1 MPKPSEKAA
10 PKPVAVKVP
19 AKGDHVFLV
28 DGSSYIFRAYH
39 ALPPLNRKSDGLQVN
54 AVLGFCNMLWKLLRD
69 MPPDNR
75 PTHLA
80 IVFDKSEVTFRNK
93 LYPDY
98 KAHRPPAPD
107 DLIPQFALIREA
119 VRAFDLP
126 CLEQG
131 GFEADDLIATYAR
144 EAGERGA
151 TATIVSSDKDLMQL
165 VTDKVTMYDTMK
177 DRRIGI
183 PEVIEKFGVPPEKV
197 VEVQALI
204 GDSVDNVPGVPG
216 VGPKAAS
223 TLISEL
229 GSLDRILSAKD
240 NPDGIEAELTSKLA
254 ELEKQIATIAGE
266 AIKPSSA
273 AQVGKI
279 LEAKFGEASLARDKK
294 GNPTADTETIE
305 RLANAG
311 NEFCVLI
318 LRARNL
324 SRVIGGTVGKIVAN
338 KDLALMSRELVL
350 LDDKVA
356 LDVPLDELAVHEP
369 DARKLIAFLKAMEF
383 STLTRRVAEYSQ
395 IDPADVEADGKDSSG
410 ASGKSAGS
418 SPPPPRAAGGDLF
431 SPSPLVG
438 EGGEGGSHN
447 RSASDSPLSPTLPH
461 KGGGSAPSRGDRQDK
476 TASLKGTPISLAA
489 ARADAARKTPVDRGK
504 YQTVRAL
511 PELNAWIARVHD
523 LGHFAIDAKANSI
536 DPMQAEMCGIAL
548 ALGPNDACYIPLAHK
563 QSGDGAGLFA
573 AGLAPDQI
581 GTADAL
587 DALRPLLES
596 AGILKI
602 GFNIKFNAVMLAQH
616 GVTIRNHDDAQ
627 LMSYALDAGRN
638 SHALDAL
645 AERWLGHAIISHGE
659 LTGSGK
665 AKLGFDQVA
674 IDKATAYSAEDA
686 DVILRLWR
694 VLKPRLVAER
704 MTAVYET
711 LERPLISVLARMERR
726 GISIDRQVLS
736 RLSGEFAQTAA
747 RVEAELQ
754 GIAGEPINVGSPKQ
768 IGDILFGKM
777 GITGGTKTK
786 TGAWS
791 TSAQI
796 LDELAEQGHEF
807 PKKIL
812 EWRQVSK
819 LKSTYT
825 DALPTYV
832 HPQTHRV
839 HTTYALAATTTGR
852 LSSNEPNLQ
861 NIPVRTEDGRKIRR
875 AFIASPGHKLVSAD
889 YSQIELRLLAE
900 IADIPVLKQAFRDGL
915 DIHAMTASEMFGVP
929 VKDMPSEVR
938 RRAKAINFGIIYGIS
953 AFGLA
958 NQLGIAREEASAYIK
973 KYFERF
979 PGIRAY
985 MDETRDF
992 CRAHGYVETL
1002 FGRKCHYPDIK
1013 ASNASVRSFNERAAI
1028 NARLQGTAADII
1040 RRAMVRIEDALA
1052 EKKLSA
1058 QMLLQVHDE
1067 LIFEVP
1073 DDEVAATLPVVQ
1085 HTMQDAPFP
1094 AVLLSVPLH
1103 VDARAADNWDEAH

>member
-1 MPKPSEKAA
+1 
-10 PKPVAVKVP
+10 
-19 AKGDHVFLV
+19 
-28 DGSSYIFRAYH
+28 
-39 ALPPLNRKSDGLQVN
+39 
-54 AVLGFCNMLWKLLRD
+54 
-69 MPPDNR
+69 
-75 PTHLA
+75 
-80 IVFDKSEVTFRNK
+80 
-93 LYPDY
+93 
-98 KAHRPPAPD
+98 
-107 DLIPQFALIREA
+107 

-144 EAGERGA
+144 LAGERGA
-151 TATIVSSDKDLMQL
+151 TTTIVSSDKDLMQL

-197 VEVQALI
+197 VEVQALA
-204 GDSVDNVPGVPG
+204 GDSTDNVPGVPG
-216 VGPKAAS
+216 IGVKTAAQ
-223 TLISEL
+223 LIVEY
-229 GSLDRILSAKD
+229 GD
-240 NPDGIEAELTSKLA
+240 
-254 ELEKQIATIAGE
+254 LEQLLFRAGE
-266 AIKPSSA
+266 IKQP
-273 AQVGKI
+273 KRR
-279 LEAKFGEASLARDKK
+279 EALIENAEKAR
-294 GNPTADTETIE
+294 I
-305 RLANAG
+305 
-311 NEFCVLI
+311 
-318 LRARNL
+318 
-324 SRVIGGTVGKIVAN
+324 SRQ
-338 KDLALMSRELVL
+338 LVL
-350 LDDKVA
+350 LDDKVD
-356 LDVPLDELAVHEP
+356 LDVPLDDLSVHEP

-395 IDPADVEADGKDSSG
+395 VDPSDVEADASNKSAASG
-410 ASGKSAGS
+410 ASGAPASAKATG
-418 SPPPPRAAGGDLF
+418 GTTGDLF
-431 SPSPLVG
+431 ASPPAAKSG
-438 EGGEGGSHN
+438 
-447 RSASDSPLSPTLPH
+447 AD
-461 KGGGSAPSRGDRQDK
+461 KQDK
-476 TASLKGTPISLAA
+476 AASPKGTPISLAA
-489 ARADAARKTPVDRGK
+489 ARAEAARKLPVDRSK
-504 YQTVRAL
+504 YQTIRN
-511 PELNAWIARVHD
+511 PSELKTWIARAYD
-523 LGHFAIDAKANSI
+523 AGRFAIDAKASSD
-536 DPMQAEMCGIAL
+536 DPMQADICGIAL
-548 ALGPNDACYIPLAHK
+548 ALAPNDACYVPLAHR
-563 QSGDGAGLFA
+563 QSGDGAGLFDT
-573 AGLAPDQI
+573 GLAPDQI
-581 GTADAL
+581 KAGDAL
-587 DALRPLLES
+587 TALKPLLES
-596 AGILKI
+596 SGILKI

-616 GVTIRNHDDAQ
+616 GITLRNTDDAQ

-638 SHALDAL
+638 SHALDSL
-645 AERWLGHAIISHGE
+645 AELWFGHAVIGE
-659 LTGSGK
+659 SELIGSGK
-665 AKLGFDQVA
+665 NKLTFDQVA
-674 IDKATAYSAEDA
+674 IDKATAHSAEGA
-686 DVILRLWR
+686 DVILRLHR
-694 VLKPRLVAER
+694 VLKPRLAAEH
-704 MTAVYET
+704 MTTVYET
-711 LERPLISVLARMERR
+711 LERPLVSVLARMERR

-754 GIAGEPINVGSPKQ
+754 EIAGEPINVGSPKQ
-768 IGDILFGKM
+768 IGDIIFGKM

-825 DALPTYV
+825 DALPEYV

-875 AFIASPGHKLVSAD
+875 AFIATPGHKLVSAD

-929 VKDMPSEVR
+929 IKDMPGEVR

-985 MDETRDF
+985 MDDTKES
-992 CRAHGYVETL
+992 CRRNGYVTTL
-1002 FGRKCHYPDIK
+1002 FGRKMYYPDIK
-1013 ASNASVRSFNERAAI
+1013 ASNASVRAFNERASI

-1040 RRAMVRIEDALA
+1040 RRAMIRMEDALA

-1073 DDEVAATLPVVQ
+1073 DNEVAATLPVVQ
-1085 HTMQDAPFP
+1085 HVMQDAPFP
-1094 AVLLSVPLH
+1094 AVLLSLPLQ
-1103 VDARAADNWDEAH
+1103 VDARAANNWDEAH